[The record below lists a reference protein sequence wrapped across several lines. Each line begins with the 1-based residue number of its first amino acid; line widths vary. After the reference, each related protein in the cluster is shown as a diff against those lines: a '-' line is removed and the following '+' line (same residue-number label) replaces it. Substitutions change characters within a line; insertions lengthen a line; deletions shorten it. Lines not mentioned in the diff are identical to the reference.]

1 MHRAES
7 FFIALNAMKDVGEGF
22 NTIVKLGDTLAGS
35 GRSGGISEAVMSGS
49 REDRIAAELWSLPQ
63 AAEWIETR
71 ADGLRS
77 SIEPTTVRELHEA
90 LKGGTIAASGCVDGG
105 ERRAISSAEW
115 HDYRLKLEHKTF
127 FGGPSEL
134 PVITVLSNRS
144 FPAGALKYHGY
155 KSGVQIPSAQS
166 SAGEPGYNRVIDDV
180 RILRKEVVKS
190 WPPFGSA
197 PSPPPPKA
205 RIGPNLKV
213 CVAQSMRSI
222 PVASQTK
229 RQNRILSCANVLARS
244 LRPLA
249 CPRFRMTPF

>member
-1 MHRAES
+1 M
-7 FFIALNAMKDVGEGF
+7 
-22 NTIVKLGDTLAGS
+22 GDTLAGS

-71 ADGLRS
+71 ADDS
-77 SIEPTTVRELHEA
+77 PSPIEPTTVRELHEA
-90 LKGGTIAASGCVDGG
+90 LKAGTIAASGCVDGG

-166 SAGEPGYNRVIDDV
+166 SGGEPGYNRVIDDV
-180 RILRKEVVKS
+180 RLLRKEVVQS

-205 RIGPNLKV
+205 RIRPKFEGVRRAIDEIYPRGVPDQPVEPNSQLCRRVGEQLKAAGLPKV
-213 CVAQSMRSI
+213 SDD
-222 PVASQTK
+222 T
-229 RQNRILSCANVLARS
+229 ILRAAGR
-244 LRPLA
+244 R
-249 CPRFRMTPF
+249 RG